1 MKVYQITHPVETPIV
16 HPVPDPDK
24 FAAEVLS
31 VLKLPTLDPATEIGP
46 FQKGDINSSSD
57 GFYRLSNSV
66 LLFTQAAYDSE
77 MSRLLDLAGNVHPSV
92 LLDTGEKL
100 YFLNVTAV
108 YNCLDA
114 ANTVFYTR
122 RGEEKGVDHGKGV
135 KTPAFFPKLFGD
147 SKLFRIPQMPLTIF
161 AASDGSG
168 DDFYQAYRNSG
179 LHGLKFTEVWS
190 DE

>member
-16 HPVPDPDK
+16 YPIPDPDK

-31 VLKLPTLDPATEIGP
+31 VLKLPTLDPATKIGP

-66 LLFTQAAYDSE
+66 ILFTQAVYDSP
-77 MSRLLDLAGNVHPSV
+77 MSRLLDLAGNVHPTT
-92 LLDTGEKL
+92 LQDTGEKL

-114 ANTVFYTR
+114 AGTIFYTR
-122 RGEEKGVDHGKGV
+122 MGDEKGVDHGKGV
-135 KTPAFFPKLFGD
+135 KVPAFYPKLIGD

-161 AASDGSG
+161 AASDGGG
-168 DDFYQAYRNSG
+168 DDFYKAYQESG
-179 LHGLKFTEVWS
+179 LSGLKFTQVWS